1 MGGSIN
7 KAIIVGHLGQDPEL
21 RSTDKGMSV
30 CNFSVATSESWM
42 DNGEKKEKT
51 EWHRV
56 VVWGRQAEI
65 CEQYL
70 KKGRLVYVEG
80 KIQTRKYE
88 DRDGADRYS
97 TEIIARDVQFLG
109 GKPQEDFHGIMPTVA
124 HLPKPKKKK
133 VDLSQPMPDDD
144 IPF

>member
-7 KAIIVGHLGQDPEL
+7 KAIVVGRLGQDPEL
-21 RSTDKGMSV
+21 RSTDRGMSV
-30 CNFSVATSESWM
+30 CNFSVATSESWT

-56 VVWGRQAEI
+56 VVWGRQAEV
-65 CEQYL
+65 CGKYL
-70 KKGRLVYVEG
+70 KKGSLAAIEG

-88 DRDGADRYS
+88 DRDGLERYS
-97 TEIIARDVQFLG
+97 TEIVARDIQFLG
-109 GKPQEDFHGIMPTVA
+109 GRSQEELHGVLPTVA
-124 HLPKPKKKK
+124 EMPKPRKK
-133 VDLSQPMPDDD
+133 VDLSKPIEDDD

>member
-7 KAIIVGHLGQDPEL
+7 KAIIVGRLGQDPEL
-21 RSTDKGMSV
+21 RSTDSGMSV
-30 CNFSVATSESWM
+30 CNFSVATSESWT

-56 VVWGRQAEI
+56 VVWGRQAEV
-65 CEQYL
+65 CGKYL
-70 KKGRLVYVEG
+70 IKGSLAYIEG

-88 DRDGADRYS
+88 DRDGIDRYS
-97 TEIIARDVQFLG
+97 TEVVARDVQFLG
-109 GKPQEDFHGIMPTVA
+109 GKPREELHGVLPAVA
-124 HLPKPKKKK
+124 EMPKPRKK
-133 VDLSQPMPDDD
+133 VDLSKPSEDDG